1 MKLAGFLLWHSGIFV
16 FLIFPCAPVCVAEVG
31 GEAWGECV
39 FNDQTVQFNFGVKD
53 YGDLNRSYS
62 KAYILFVDDMSPNL
76 TLI

>member
-1 MKLAGFLLWHSGIFV
+1 MTIKLAGFYSGICAILSV
-16 FLIFPCAPVCVAEVG
+16 FFPAPVCFTEVG
-31 GEAWGECV
+31 GEARGECV

-62 KAYILFVDDMSPNL
+62 KAYILFVEDALHNF

>member
-1 MKLAGFLLWHSGIFV
+1 MIQ
-16 FLIFPCAPVCVAEVG
+16 CD
-31 GEAWGECV
+31 

-62 KAYILFVDDMSPNL
+62 KAYILVVADALANL